1 MATLPERRK
10 PIALL
15 ALAAFALALGGCS
28 TASAGRDPDTLVVV
42 YGSDANTLNPL
53 YANNEPSFLFYG
65 FVFDSLT
72 NEGLNYSVI
81 PWLASSWTSTPDHLH
96 WEVNLRHGVT
106 WSDGAPFDSRDVL
119 FTYKTMLDPKV
130 AFLYA
135 GSFSYIK
142 KVTAEGPYRVRFDLS
157 NVNVLFPLQ
166 GLGTPMLPV
175 HILGKIPAA
184 QQRLS
189 SFGQHPIG
197 TGPYV
202 LSSWHH
208 DDTITFVRNPHWW
221 HGPAKIKRIQIRI
234 VLDND
239 ARVDA
244 MADGSADLYASMA
257 PADYRTLK
265 TIAPHLEYY
274 HVPDLYSRFIFSND
288 TLPGLSDLQVRR
300 AMMYGWDR
308 DAVANGL
315 YHGDVVVNDALTPWA
330 LKTWHDANV
339 MHYAYDPARARAMLD
354 AAGWKLGPDGVRQRG
369 SVRLSFTLKNSTGDS
384 VLNDVCAAFQADM
397 RAIGI
402 AVSVQQLDYATFIDQ
417 TNEMHYQLAM
427 TGWGGVSDPDE
438 FTFLDSS
445 QIVPVG
451 NNEVGYRDPA
461 VDHDLRT
468 GLRTFDVP
476 KRRAIYDD
484 FQRRIAANLPVLWGY
499 DEKFGAAWAPRV
511 KIDRAQTLPDLLF
524 WWNVFDWQLA
534 E

>member
-1 MATLPERRK
+1 MATSPQRRN
-10 PIALL
+10 PIARL
-15 ALAAFALALGGCS
+15 ALAAFALALAGCS

-65 FVFDSLT
+65 LVFDGLV
-72 NEGLNYSVI
+72 NEDSNYQVI

-96 WEVNLRHGVT
+96 WEIKLRHDAT
-106 WSDGAPFDSRDVL
+106 WSDGAPFDSRDVT
-119 FTYKTMLDPKV
+119 FTYRTMLDPKV

-135 GSFSYIK
+135 GSFGYIK
-142 KVTAEGPYRVRFDLS
+142 HVTAEGPYQVRFDLS
-157 NVNVLFPLQ
+157 NDNVLFLLQ

-175 HILGKIPAA
+175 HILGKIPSA
-184 QQRLS
+184 QLRLS

-197 TGPYV
+197 TGPYI

-208 DDTITFVRNPHWW
+208 DDTITFVR
-221 HGPAKIKRIQIRI
+221 KRIQFRI

-257 PADYRTLK
+257 PADYRTLQS
-265 TIAPHLEYY
+265 IAPHLEYY

-330 LKTWHDANV
+330 LKEWHDSNV
-339 MHYAYDPARARAMLD
+339 THYAYDPARAMAILD

-402 AVSVQQLDYATFIDQ
+402 AVSIQQLDYATYIDQ
-417 TNEMHYQLAM
+417 TNEMHYELAM
-427 TGWGGVSDPDE
+427 AGWGGVSDPDE

-468 GLRTFDVP
+468 GLRTFDVA
-476 KRRAIYDD
+476 KRRALYDD

-499 DEKFGAAWAPRV
+499 DEKFGAVWAPRL
-511 KIDRAQTLPDLLF
+511 KIDRAQAMPDLLF

-534 E
+534 Q